1 MKNDQLDSFSTAEE
15 KQLRAEKQLLYLN
28 DLEDIDKLF
37 VKIEE
42 DISQLAD
49 RETKEIIEIEA
60 MIEAHA
66 EVDTD
71 VGTGGLD
78 KIVERDDEGGGE

>member
-1 MKNDQLDSFSTAEE
+1 MNAVEEADTMEEAQSTSNVFVKE
-15 KQLRAEKQLLYLN
+15 
-28 DLEDIDKLF
+28 LEDIDNLYI
-37 VKIEE
+37 KIEE
-42 DISQLAD
+42 GIAALAEREDKDIA
-49 RETKEIIEIEA
+49 EIEA
-60 MIEAHA
+60 MIEAQA